1 MTGGR
6 FAWLLILIGAAAV
19 AQDYG
24 PDTCVQGY
32 VWREAFPGDHVCVDP
47 ATRAQA
53 AEDNRLAAQRREPAG
68 GEYGP
73 DTCRAGFVWRE
84 ARPDDHV
91 CVPLETR
98 AQAGAD
104 NRAARRR
111 IVRPPAAAPGS
122 PVKRGFDENGD
133 PYVQVTLPDGSIRR
147 EQRKGITV
155 IKPDGTSQFYPVR
168 YILSNA
174 QPPTP
179 PELPSDPTQGR
190 AWVSLHN
197 EELKRLIGGLVGNDE
212 SEMRAFSTKE
222 AEVAGT
228 DLFRQIDYRTRVIEQ
243 LVGP

>member
-1 MTGGR
+1 M
-6 FAWLLILIGAAAV
+6 
-19 AQDYG
+19 
-24 PDTCVQGY
+24 
-32 VWREAFPGDHVCVDP
+32 
-47 ATRAQA
+47 
-53 AEDNRLAAQRREPAG
+53 
-68 GEYGP
+68 
-73 DTCRAGFVWRE
+73 
-84 ARPDDHV
+84 

-104 NRAARRR
+104 NRAARSR
-111 IVRPPAAAPGS
+111 IVRPPAAAARPADRIPRDVAVAEPVGHAATPQVPQSPPPAAPGS

-147 EQRKGITV
+147 EQRKGITA

-168 YILSNA
+168 YIASNA
-174 QPPTP
+174 QPLTS

-212 SEMRAFSTKE
+212 SEMRTFYTKE